1 MAKFI
6 HLIEDDE
13 DIRFI
18 IEYVLLEEG
27 YEVEAFATATAF
39 YRSLHRQK
47 PNLIILDVMLPDGN
61 GINICRT
68 LKSDT
73 ETLNIP
79 IIIMSAH
86 AAEKSALDEA
96 GADDFISKP
105 FDLNHFIHQV
115 KGQLSA

>member
-6 HLIEDDE
+6 NLIEDDK

-27 YEVEAFATATAF
+27 YEVEAFSTAAAF
-39 YRSLHRQK
+39 YRSLHRHK

-61 GINICRT
+61 GMNICRMLKSNAAT
-68 LKSDT
+68 LK
-73 ETLNIP
+73 IP

-105 FDLNHFIHQV
+105 FDLDYFIHQV
-115 KGQLSA
+115 KEQLPT